1 MEKRIK
7 LDKKDRQI
15 LKILQKNGRIT
26 NAQLA
31 LDVGLSPAPTLER
44 VKKLENSGI
53 IDSYHAHLNHAALG
67 LGVSTFVKVT
77 LKGHNKESI
86 NRFANEIQKVDE
98 VVECHHTTGSADFM
112 LKVVAQDI
120 PAYQELM
127 LESITE
133 IMEINEI
140 ESMVILSTLKDT
152 KAVPIP

>member
-1 MEKRIK
+1 MTKRIK
-7 LDKKDRQI
+7 LDKKDKQI
-15 LKILQKNGRIT
+15 LKILQTNGRIT

-44 VKKLENSGI
+44 VKKLEKSGI
-53 IDSYHAHLNHAALG
+53 IESYHAHLNHAAIG

-77 LKGHNKESI
+77 LKGHNKDTI
-86 NRFANEIQKVDE
+86 NRFASEIQKVDE
-98 VVECHHTTGSADFM
+98 VIECHHTTGSADFM

-127 LESITE
+127 LASITE
-133 IMEINEI
+133 IMEINDI
-140 ESMVILSTLKDT
+140 ESMVILSTIKDT

>member
-1 MEKRIK
+1 MTKPIK
-7 LDKKDRQI
+7 FDKKDKQI
-15 LKILQKNGRIT
+15 LEILQTNGRIT

-44 VKKLENSGI
+44 VKKLEKTGI
-53 IDSYHAHLNHAALG
+53 IESYHAHLNHAAIG
-67 LGVSTFVKVT
+67 LGVSTFVRVT
-77 LKGHNKESI
+77 LKGHNKETI
-86 NRFANEIQKVDE
+86 NRFANEVQKIDE

-120 PAYQELM
+120 PAYQDLM
-127 LESITE
+127 LENITE
-133 IMEINEI
+133 ITEINEI